1 MIEKQVATV
10 PQHIW
15 EDGRPARLRVWEGEY
30 NVASWVRITGATGPL
45 ELAIVYT
52 DEAGE
57 HRARVDSAVIRADG
71 SALLSGMVK
80 LRFTGQVGQVLVT
93 LGLGDAKMRFVVE
106 ELYVQRR
113 GSVLNRADKLISN
126 Y

>member
-1 MIEKQVATV
+1 MIEKLIATV
-10 PQHIW
+10 PQQIW

-30 NVASWVRITGATGPL
+30 NVASWVRVTGATGPV
-45 ELAIVYT
+45 ELVIVYT

-57 HRARVDSAVIRADG
+57 HRSRVDSAAIRTDG
-71 SALLSGMVK
+71 SALLSGLVK
-80 LRFTGQVGQVLVT
+80 LRFTGQVGQVQVM
-93 LGLGDAKMRFVVE
+93 LGLGDAQMRFVVE

-113 GSVLNRADKLISN
+113 GSVLNRTDKLISN